1 LGDNGGDRGR
11 RLLLDAK
18 EIKPSRRIRNKDRAE
33 FSTGRDHGAGV
44 CLFVK
49 QRYRRLADSCPGK
62 ISNAKYRKERGPGF
76 RQGLSMTAR
85 VMPGIHPNRMSFQ

>member
-11 RLLLDAK
+11 RLLSNAK

-49 QRYRRLADSCPGK
+49 QRYQRLADSCQ
-62 ISNAKYRKERGPGF
+62 AKYQMQNIEKKEALAFAKASP
-76 RQGLSMTAR
+76 
-85 VMPGIHPNRMSFQ
+85 